1 MKFRRQAK
9 IIELIE
15 KEEIETQEELTIK
28 LIDTGFETTQA
39 TVSRDIKELR
49 LIKVTSKSGNS
60 KYSLANTENEA
71 SFAVRLRNIFK
82 ECVIKIDVAQNLVVI
97 KTLAGLGSAAAASI
111 DSLKSD
117 AIVGSLAGDD
127 TVFIAMKDCE
137 SAEEFAKE
145 TRSML
150 I

>member
-15 KEEIETQEELTIK
+15 NFEIETQEDLTSK
-28 LIDTGFETTQA
+28 LIEAGIETTQA

-49 LIKVTSKSGNS
+49 LVKVTIRDGNS
-60 KYSLANTENEA
+60 KYSLSSSQTDG
-71 SFAVRLRNIFK
+71 SFSVRLSNIFR
-82 ECVIKIDVAQNLVVI
+82 ECVIKINVAQNLVVI
-97 KTLAGLGSAAAASI
+97 KTLPGLGSAAAMAI
-111 DSLKSD
+111 DSLKSE

-127 TVFIAMKDCE
+127 TVFVAMKNNE
-137 SAEEFAKE
+137 IAEEFAKE
-145 TRSML
+145 ARTML